1 MVFPQASDEDVKR
14 EERGSEQQ
22 ISYVLQARLHTD
34 QLAALLFP
42 TTSVKLEKAMEFVSV
57 ATL

>member
-22 ISYVLQARLHTD
+22 ICCVLQARLHTD
-34 QLAALLFP
+34 QLAPLP
-42 TTSVKLEKAMEFVSV
+42 SVKLEAMENCVSV
-57 ATL
+57 DTL